1 VKLRGQCSLTRK
13 GGHRIVRGDGDYQH
27 RGGWELGLG
36 DMANP
41 GEPLQRRE
49 LKQAKGADKPEPKR

>member
-1 VKLRGQCSLTRK
+1 
-13 GGHRIVRGDGDYQH
+13 VRGDGDYQH